1 MSANVTSIET
11 ARAKM
16 VYAALVA
23 AGFRTTDA
31 AGHPTA
37 ILTLTMDELER
48 VLELAHGSDEQHALL
63 LKGLGL

>member
-23 AGFRTTDA
+23 AGF
-31 AGHPTA
+31 
-37 ILTLTMDELER
+37 
-48 VLELAHGSDEQHALL
+48 
-63 LKGLGL
+63 LGPRMQPDTRPPSSRDDG